1 MQGTEMA
8 RISKNQLLKLRRKY
22 RTDESIARLY
32 GVSRQ
37 AIHQLRK
44 RYGIPKAPDEK
55 AERNRAILER
65 WHSGLSKRRIAAET
79 GLSPSQIC
87 RILRKLEVDTDP
99 DVTSGDSE

>member
-1 MQGTEMA
+1 MA

-44 RYGIPKAPDEK
+44 RYGIPKAQDEK
-55 AERNRAILER
+55 SERNQSILEL
-65 WHSGLSKRRIAAET
+65 WHSGLSKRKIAAKT

-87 RILRKLEVDTDP
+87 RIVRKLEEDNGTGVA
-99 DVTSGDSE
+99 SGESR

>member
-1 MQGTEMA
+1 MA

-32 GVSRQ
+32 GLSRQ

-44 RYGIPKAPDEK
+44 RYGIPKAPDDRM
-55 AERNRAILER
+55 ERNHLILEM
-65 WHSGLSKRRIAAET
+65 WHSGVSKRKIAAKT

-87 RILRKLEVDTDP
+87 RIVRKMETFP
-99 DVTSGDSE
+99 CTHIETPKH